1 MKTILWLLILA
12 GLFGCSDSGQT
23 NSQTAEEMIE
33 RYNKPIDAAG
43 AAADQVQQIR
53 DQQSGK

>member
-1 MKTILWLLILA
+1 MLLS
-12 GLFGCSDSGQT
+12 LFGCSKPQET
-23 NSQTAEEMIE
+23 NSESAADQIE

-53 DQQSGK
+53 DQQ